1 MSIQTENDINNALHT
16 LSITD
21 QPFNLS
27 ELEVALQRKKDT
39 APGDDGCT
47 YSMISHSPVLFK
59 LQFLM
64 LCNMSWKIGKLPIK
78 WKIAQ
83 LIPIPKKDG
92 THRPISLIT
101 VMSKVCEKMV
111 LNRLRWNAQPVSMF
125 SLGFRSKV
133 GTQDAIATV
142 VSHIS
147 KADAFRKKQS
157 AAIVMID
164 IEKAIE
170 MVSPIVI
177 LHALV
182 SVGIHGKMLKWL

>member
-1 MSIQTENDINNALHT
+1 
-16 LSITD
+16 
-21 QPFNLS
+21 
-27 ELEVALQRKKDT
+27 
-39 APGDDGCT
+39 
-47 YSMISHSPVLFK
+47 
-59 LQFLM
+59 
-64 LCNMSWKIGKLPIK
+64 
-78 WKIAQ
+78 
-83 LIPIPKKDG
+83 
-92 THRPISLIT
+92 
-101 VMSKVCEKMV
+101 MSKVCEKMV

-182 SVGIHGKMLKWL
+182 SVGIHGKMLKWLQDFLTHRSGNVKFQNEKSSTVQFMNGTPQGSCLSPTLFSYVINGLLKLELPSTVQLFGSIVCT